1 MTDTNSFL
9 LPERQYL
16 AEQLTAVER
25 CAYFALLTR
34 RRIDWPLA
42 AQTLQLRRLD
52 APWFEHLAALNERFA
67 KLQDVLGAAMRHAA
81 FLLAEPAPSFLHVL
95 AFFEKHGVVASSQQ
109 WLRIR
114 KMRNDA
120 AHDYDIDPQ
129 VTAEHFNQIDAD
141 LPVLTDMARCLVGFC
156 AQWLNIH
163 PVDAQVHA
171 AFEALATA

>member
-1 MTDTNSFL
+1 MTGPDVLL

-42 AQTLQLRRLD
+42 ARTLQLRRLD

-67 KLQDVLGAAMRHAA
+67 KLQDVLGAAMRHTA

-95 AFFEKHGVVASSQQ
+95 VFFEKHGVVVSTQQ

-129 VTAEHFNQIDAD
+129 VTADHFNQIDAD
-141 LPVLTDMARCLVGFC
+141 LPELAGMAQRLVGFC
-156 AQWLNIH
+156 GQWLNIQ

-171 AFEALATA
+171 AFEALAGP